1 MKQERCRICSIDF
14 SFIKKMLVCN
24 ELQSTNDTLCSLA
37 EKKSNA
43 IQVVI
48 AAKQTKGRG
57 RRGNFWFSP
66 LGGLWMSILLPTDL
80 PDEAITGLNIW
91 CGLVC
96 AQACDAVM
104 GNENFMKYHALLRWP
119 NDIIINDKKIG
130 GILIDVKTEGKTKKS
145 IVVGIGINANQKYFP
160 ENLEDEAISF
170 YSILG
175 KKISRKYLL
184 FQILAGFERILDR
197 IMNGKCDI
205 FLKDWSR
212 YSYELGRLVQIET
225 GSDTLVR
232 GKVIG
237 IGKKGELNIVDEND
251 SIVRIYNGYHLKIL
265 DK

>member
-1 MKQERCRICSIDF
+1 MKQERCKICSINHR
-14 SFIKKMLVCN
+14 FIKKVLICN

-37 EKKSNA
+37 EKKSNG

-66 LGGLWMSILLPTDL
+66 LGGLWMSVLMPTDL
-80 PDEAITGLNIW
+80 PDEVITALNIW

-96 AQACDAVM
+96 AKACDAVM
-104 GNENFMKYHALLRWP
+104 HKEDFMKYHTLLRWP
-119 NDIIINDKKIG
+119 NDVIINDKKIG

-145 IVVGIGINANQKYFP
+145 IVVGIGINVNQKYFA
-160 ENLEDEAISF
+160 EDLKGEAISF

-175 KKISRKYLL
+175 KRISRKYLL
-184 FQILAGFERILDR
+184 FQIFAGFERMLDR
-197 IMNGKCDI
+197 IMNGKCDML
-205 FLKDWSR
+205 LKDWGR
-212 YSYELGRLVQIET
+212 YSYELGRWVQIET
-225 GSDTLVR
+225 GNNTLVR

-237 IGKKGELNIVDEND
+237 IGEKGELNVVDEND